1 MFKIFWNVKF
11 LRRKCKLLLSYT
23 IHGIFIIITNL
34 KNLKNENN
42 YEINFALTFAGK
54 KLPLSKCTKCDVS
67 FKLRGWAENF
77 FYKNNAQGGK

>member
-1 MFKIFWNVKF
+1 MQITFILYHSWNIYYNNKFKK
-11 LRRKCKLLLSYT
+11 
-23 IHGIFIIITNL
+23 
-34 KNLKNENN
+34 LKNENN